1 MARNTSLSFVE
12 QVRRWVIRD
21 LKAFVS
27 QEDSQQVFCDVS
39 PHAAGPGVKY
49 GSNVD
54 IRGLDRL
61 VVRGIGYL
69 TRTLTPD
76 RDLALAQL

>member
-1 MARNTSLSFVE
+1 M
-12 QVRRWVIRD
+12 IRD

-39 PHAAGPGVKY
+39 PHAAGVKY

-54 IRGLDRL
+54 ICGLDRL
-61 VVRGIGYL
+61 AVRGIGYL
-69 TRTLTPD
+69 TRTLTPN